1 MAVSVYF
8 RAMEM
13 NRQTLGQRISATVQA
28 KQHLVFFASGLAV
41 LDFVAP
47 LLAVWLPNHRPL
59 ARIIADGRTLFE
71 TLKSPGAA
79 VVGVVAGYLLLAAW
93 LRSGYIRS
101 IVGTLHLSPQNGL
114 QFGSML
120 GLQVITY
127 LYYWVTDAGLRALG
141 NSAPALLAYLASLVV
156 LFALL
161 YADYAIVISGL
172 DPLTA
177 IRRSWVT
184 GRNRLSLSVGVM
196 VGFTLVQVALQ
207 ALLDPHLTG
216 SFVHM
221 LLVLT
226 VRMLAIGGMTYITDV
241 VLILIYIDAIERGVV
256 PPGGRETVG
265 GGTMNETR

>member
-1 MAVSVYF
+1 MGSSVYF
-8 RAMEM
+8 GAMEM
-13 NRQTLGQRISATVQA
+13 NRQTLGQRISATIQA

-41 LDFVAP
+41 LDFAAP
-47 LLAVWLPNHRPL
+47 LLAVWLHHHGPL
-59 ARIIADGRTLFE
+59 AGMISDGRTLFE
-71 TLKSPGAA
+71 TLGSPGAA
-79 VVGVVAGYLLLAAW
+79 VVGVVAGYLLLTAW

-127 LYYWVTDAGLRALG
+127 LYYWVTNAGLRALG
-141 NSAPALLAYLASLVV
+141 NSAFALFIYLASLVV

-184 GRNRLSLSVGVM
+184 GRHRLSLSVGVM
-196 VGFTLVQVALQ
+196 MGFTLVQVLLQ
-207 ALLDPHLTG
+207 SLIDPHLTG
-216 SFVHM
+216 AFVHM
-221 LLVLT
+221 LLLLT
-226 VRMLAIGGMTYITDV
+226 VRMLAIGGTTYVTDV
-241 VLILIYIDAIERGVV
+241 VLVLIYVDAIERGVV
-256 PPGGRETVG
+256 PPDGEKTVG
-265 GGTMNETR
+265 GGTMDWMR